1 MVVSF
6 ALFFMNVCDEFYKTR
21 LLAHI
26 ILLYNMILL
35 MSHFFKHFMYFE
47 LNTYSL
53 FYFYVLDFYG
63 D

>member
-1 MVVSF
+1 
-6 ALFFMNVCDEFYKTR
+6 
-21 LLAHI
+21 
-26 ILLYNMILL
+26 MILL